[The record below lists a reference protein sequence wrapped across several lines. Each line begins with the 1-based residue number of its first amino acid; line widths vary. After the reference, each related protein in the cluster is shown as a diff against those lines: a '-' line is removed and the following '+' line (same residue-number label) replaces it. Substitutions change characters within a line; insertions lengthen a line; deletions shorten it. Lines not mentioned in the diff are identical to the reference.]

1 MSFTLEQSPELYKTL
16 FETSAETLIVVN
28 KDGKIVLTN
37 PRVKQ
42 MLGYEKNELIGKDIE
57 ILIPVD
63 LRKIHKSH
71 RSQYIKHPKD
81 RPMGIGLEL
90 YALTKNRQKI
100 PVEVSLNHFTYEG
113 EFYVMALLTDIS
125 KRQEAQEELKK
136 INNQLEQ
143 IIQERSKRLVQ
154 TQHIYRLIAR
164 NFPNGIISVIDE
176 EFDLVFIEGQDLY
189 KLGVTSDKLVGT
201 NYLEL
206 IPAKLKVFFK
216 EKLLKVLR
224 GENQNFEVKLDKGSY
239 LINAV
244 GLKNE
249 HNKINQILIVEQNIT
264 KQKIAEEQMR
274 EALQKEKELNEL
286 KSRFVSMA
294 SHEFRTP
301 LSTILSSTALAKK
314 YTASEEQHKRERHY
328 QRIEAAVKNLTEIL
342 EDFLSLNKL
351 EENKITPKIST
362 FNLATLIN
370 ETIEEMKLQAKSGQ
384 QIIFK
389 SDTPGELYLTSDAHI
404 LKNIL
409 YNLVSNAIKY
419 TPENKT
425 IEVKTVKNKQNITIS
440 VKDEGIGIPE
450 KEQKN
455 LFQRFFRAE
464 NATNIKGTGL
474 GLYITKK
481 YLDLLKGTICFE
493 SKENKG
499 TVFTITLTDYE
510 D

>member
-1 MSFTLEQSPELYKTL
+1 MSFSLEQSPELYKTL
-16 FETSAETLIVVN
+16 FETSAETLIIVN
-28 KDGKIVLTN
+28 REGVIVLAN
-37 PRVKQ
+37 PRIKQ
-42 MLGYEKNELIGKDIE
+42 MLGYEKDEIIGKEIE
-57 ILIPVD
+57 TLIPVD
-63 LRKIHKSH
+63 LREIHKSH
-71 RSQYIKHPKD
+71 RNQYVKSPKD
-81 RPMGIGLEL
+81 RPMGVGLEL
-90 YALTKNRQKI
+90 YALNKNKEKI
-100 PVEVSLNHFTYEG
+100 PVEISLNHFTYEG
-113 EFYVMALLTDIS
+113 NFYVMALLTDIS

-154 TQHIYRLIAR
+154 TQHLYRLIAR

-201 NYLEL
+201 SYLNL
-206 IPAKLKVFFK
+206 IPKELKKFFKQQLLKVFK
-216 EKLLKVLR
+216 

-239 LINAV
+239 LINTV
-244 GLKNE
+244 GLKDDQG
-249 HNKINQILIVEQNIT
+249 KINQILIVEQNIT

-314 YTASEEQHKRERHY
+314 YPSAEDQPKRERHY

-351 EENKITPKIST
+351 EENKIAPKIVD
-362 FNLATLIN
+362 FDLIALIN
-370 ETIEEMKLQAKSGQ
+370 ETMEEMELQIKKGQ
-384 QIIFK
+384 KIILKTELASYILK
-389 SDTPGELYLTSDAHI
+389 SDPHI
-404 LKNIL
+404 IKNIL

-425 IEVKTVKNKQNITIS
+425 IEITAEKNNENIILS

-464 NATNIKGTGL
+464 NAANIKGTGL

-481 YLDLLKGTICFE
+481 YLDLLKGTISFE

-510 D
+510 N